1 MPPRTRSISRVEKL
15 ILPDPVSIAW
25 SECGENDLKLC
36 ITNYFKCKKPMA
48 GKVGSSRQGRAQFPM
63 ERELEFAE
71 YLVEF
76 KRANRMNKGNL
87 KSEVFP
93 AIVDKFAKKG
103 CHFDPTQ
110 IKAKYYA
117 LRHLTQEYNRMR
129 LRVTGAG
136 WDPLLQ
142 TVIMDESKWQAVIK
156 ENPSF
161 KTYHNKDCRVFY
173 ILSEVFD
180 KMDAQGRYARDSNQ
194 PPVDINDEIRVRQ
207 SQAYDNMGGQGTEH
221 VDLTDDII
229 PPMQSIGKSDA
240 KHSKGK
246 GKGKRKTLESSSAKD
261 GDPPPGLSRSSYNNV
276 ISWMDATFASDRSTS
291 QSVDAPPPPPAAA
304 PAPPPPIYVDDDPYS
319 VAKADEA
326 LTKIEGLSD
335 KVAVTAA
342 WKLADSADHR
352 RMFLIQKSEARKRL
366 YALKIGGGELDD

>member
-1 MPPRTRSISRVEKL
+1 
-15 ILPDPVSIAW
+15 
-25 SECGENDLKLC
+25 
-36 ITNYFKCKKPMA
+36 MA

-71 YLVEF
+71 YLVEI
-76 KRANRMNKGNL
+76 KRDNRMNKGNL

-103 CHFDPTQ
+103 CHFDKNQ

-142 TVIMDESKWQAVIK
+142 TVTMDESKWQAIIK

-161 KTYHNKDCRVFY
+161 ETFHNKDCRVFY
-173 ILSEVFD
+173 MLSEVFD

-207 SQAYDNMGGQGTEH
+207 SQALNNMGGQSMEH
-221 VDLTDDII
+221 VDLTDEMIS
-229 PPMQSIGKSDA
+229 PMAPTGKSDA
-240 KHSKGK
+240 KHSKSK
-246 GKGKRKTLESSSAKD
+246 GKGKRKTPESSSGRD
-261 GDPPPGLSRSSYNNV
+261 TDLPPGLSRTSYNNA
-276 ISWMDATFASDRSTS
+276 ISWMDATFASDRNTS
-291 QSVDAPPPPPAAA
+291 QTVDA
-304 PAPPPPIYVDDDPYS
+304 PAPPPAATPAPPSPIYVDDDPFS
-319 VAKADEA
+319 PLKADAA
-326 LTKIEGLSD
+326 LTKIEGLPE
-335 KVAVTAA
+335 KVYIKAAV
-342 WKLADSADHR
+342 KLADSADHR
-352 RMFLIQKSEARKRL
+352 KMFLSQKSEARMRL
-366 YALKIGGGELDD
+366 YAMTIGGGEIDD